1 MYFTLH
7 RVRERH
13 CERERVR
20 DLQSPLAIGTTVPQS
35 LRPTMTLSAL
45 STNVTNELNYDLSKE
60 PGSQRKHCHFLSQP
74 QTSAHYHSADKTK
87 YNE

>member
-1 MYFTLH
+1 M
-7 RVRERH
+7 
-13 CERERVR
+13 R

-87 YNE
+87 IQRIK